1 VEVVVE
7 FGSFGELESYLREFT
22 TWDRG
27 EDFDF
32 GAAIHLFGACLDCL
46 RARALDAE
54 IEALPDYL
62 SEEQVAFIARLAKLA
77 RGQ

>member
-1 VEVVVE
+1 ME
-7 FGSFGELESYLREFT
+7 FASFGELESYLRDFT

-27 EDFDF
+27 ADFDF

-54 IEALPDYL
+54 IEAVPDHL
-62 SEEQVAFIARLAKLA
+62 SEEQLAFLEELATRVRTRK
-77 RGQ
+77 GDE